1 MARTPSARWAVGIM
15 ADFVE
20 WEDGRP
26 TRFQPGRGPGKD
38 PEKIETIISHLP
50 QVRRKLL
57 DEAGKIFMKAQMNL
71 FLRSD
76 SSFPARNTRIRWEK
90 PPGTLVDHLIHLEV
104 HSGTTNGFVA
114 AKAIEYGHTGTGRGG
129 PFQQRRRYPGKWIL
143 HDAAGLARKEKG
155 LRS

>member
-1 MARTPSARWAVGIM
+1 M

-20 WEDGRP
+20 WDDGRP
-26 TRFQPGRGPGKD
+26 TAFMPGRGPGRD

-57 DEAGKIFMKAQMNL
+57 EEAGKVFMKAQMNL
-71 FLRSD
+71 LLRSD
-76 SSFPARNTRIRWEK
+76 SSFPARNTRIRWDK
-90 PPGTLVDHLIHLEV
+90 PPLTLIDHLIHLEV
-104 HSGTTNGFVA
+104 FSGTSNGFVA
-114 AKAIEYGHTGTGRGG
+114 AKAIEYGHTGTGSGG